1 VEINELYKAADIE
14 KVMHDPKA
22 SKLVINKDKI
32 IQSYLAD
39 GIEAKA
45 KEIKDGVSLDLKILP
60 GQKIEQPIHLCFGIT
75 EETAIQNIL
84 IDAAIMEDSVVQI
97 FAHCVFPVA
106 KNIVHKMKANI
117 RVKKGATYSYL
128 EKHIHSLEGG
138 VKVIPK
144 TKVILEENARFKT
157 EFELIK
163 GRVGS
168 IDIDIETTC
177 KKNSVME
184 MIARI
189 NGTENDRIRIKET
202 GYLIGEGAR
211 GVLTSRVALR
221 DKAKAEIYNKLVAD
235 APYARGHVDC
245 QEIVQDNAIASAIPI
260 VEVRNAKAHVTHEA
274 SIGSVDSKQLETLM
288 SRGLKEEDAVELI
301 ISGLLS

>member
-1 VEINELYKAADIE
+1 MEINELYKAADIE

-32 IQSYLAD
+32 IQSHLAD

-45 KEIKDGVSLDLKILP
+45 KEIKDGVSLVLKILP

-75 EETAIQNIL
+75 DETALQNIR
-84 IDAAIMEDSVVQI
+84 IDATIMEDSSVQI

-106 KNIVHKMKANI
+106 KDIVHKMNATI
-117 RVKKGATYSYL
+117 RVQKNAAYSYL
-128 EKHIHSLEGG
+128 EKHIHSPGGG

-157 EFELIK
+157 EFELVK

-189 NGTENDRIRIKET
+189 NGTKDDRIKIKET
-202 GYLIGEGAR
+202 GYLVGEGAR

-260 VEVRNAKAHVTHEA
+260 VEVRNPKAHVTHEA

-288 SRGLKEEDAVELI
+288 SRGLK
-301 ISGLLS
+301 